1 MFFFKATFEV
11 LKHNSYSYCY
21 SDFTSI
27 NRIYLLNFY
36 PVTRCYVP
44 CEQWFLVAQETTA
57 RRVVTALLRLV
68 TLHRRSTNVKCCVS
82 GVHVY

>member
-44 CEQWFLVAQETTA
+44 RETTV

>member
-1 MFFFKATFEV
+1 MLNVFFFQATFEV

-44 CEQWFLVAQETTA
+44 CEQWFLVAQ
-57 RRVVTALLRLV
+57 RNHCSQGSYCVTPFSN
-68 TLHRRSTNVKCCVS
+68 TPQTIH
-82 GVHVY
+82 